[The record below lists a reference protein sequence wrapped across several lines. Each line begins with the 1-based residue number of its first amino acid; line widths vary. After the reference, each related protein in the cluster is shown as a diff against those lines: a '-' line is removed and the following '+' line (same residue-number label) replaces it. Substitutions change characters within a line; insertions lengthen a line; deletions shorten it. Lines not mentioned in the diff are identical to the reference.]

1 MPPDTKTRTSVD
13 LERNCKLHVV
23 PTAQPDIT
31 GREILADSRFWL
43 LFATVFI
50 LVGSSLFIM
59 SNIAFIVESL
69 GGPMEQIPTMSVH
82 RSQTV
87 SLNQVGFGWKAGNLF
102 RLISLM
108 WSCRSPI
115 KEVAEETAAVES
127 VEPVVVAAVAES
139 EEARGQQEQATAE
152 ADVEAAEPVVEE
164 NALV

>member
-23 PTAQPDIT
+23 PTAQPVIT

-43 LFATVFI
+43 LFATVLI

-69 GGPMEQIPTMSVH
+69 GGPMEQIPTMVA
-82 RSQTV
+82 
-87 SLNQVGFGWKAGNLF
+87 F
-102 RLISLM
+102 
-108 WSCRSPI
+108 PI

-127 VEPVVVAAVAES
+127 ADPVVVAAVVES
-139 EEARGQQEQATAE
+139 EEAKGQQEQATAE